1 MSAFSFIKLFGG
13 LAFFLYGMNLL
24 SESLEKMAGG
34 KLEKLLKKVTD
45 NPLKGLAAGTVI
57 TIAIQ
62 SSSAMTVM
70 LVGFVNSGIMEL
82 AQTVGVI
89 FGADI
94 GTTLTAWILSLTGIN
109 NSTGSFLLEFIK
121 PENFSLVMAV
131 VGILM
136 LMMAKDHRKK
146 DIGSMMIGFCIL
158 MTGMTMMSDSMAPL
172 ADMPQ
177 FAQMMT
183 AFNNPILGVLV
194 GTLITG
200 IIQSSAASIGIL
212 QGLSMTG
219 QISLGMAIPIIM
231 GANIGTCMTAIL
243 SSIGVERKAKRVSA
257 IHVAI
262 KIVGTI
268 LWLVIFYGIN
278 AFVHFHFLT
287 LPANPFNIALFHSI
301 FNIVNTIVL
310 FPFSNQF
317 VKLAYR
323 IFPDD
328 KEEKELFLD
337 DRLMA
342 TPTIALAEVQNSMM
356 KMVGKAQKGLDKA
369 TDMLLN
375 GYDEKAFESIE
386 KNEKK
391 IDHYEDNIGAFTM
404 KLTTTQHLSQ
414 EDKKLATRIL
424 QGIGEFERIADHACY
439 LAEACQ
445 EMKEKELEFSPAA
458 QVEIKKIM
466 GACQEEYRMAA
477 ECYRTGDVA
486 MAAKIQPLRSVIRT
500 MCETYNE
507 THIERLAAGECQ
519 AVQGFIFKDI
529 LYSCE
534 RIADHS
540 QNIAAIVLRVS
551 HMNADSNL
559 YMHDLKKG
567 AVSETRQVYEDY
579 YNKYLSA

>member
-1 MSAFSFIKLFGG
+1 MNAFSFIKLFGG

-34 KLEKLLKKVTD
+34 KLEKMLKKMTD
-45 NPLKGLAAGTVI
+45 NPWKGLLAGTII

-82 AQTVGVI
+82 PQTVGVI
-89 FGADI
+89 FGADV

-109 NSTGSFLLEFIK
+109 NASGNFILEFIK

-131 VGILM
+131 IGILL
-136 LMMAKDHRKK
+136 LMIAKDHRKK
-146 DIGSMMIGFCIL
+146 DVGSMMIGFCIL
-158 MTGMTMMSDSMAPL
+158 MTGMSMMSDSMAPL

-177 FAQMMT
+177 FAEMMT

-200 IIQSSAASIGIL
+200 VIQSSAASIGIL

-257 IHVAI
+257 VHGSI

-268 LWLVIFYGIN
+268 LWLVVFYGLN
-278 AFVHFHFLT
+278 AIFHFAFLT
-287 LPANPFNIALFHSI
+287 LPANTFNIALYHSI
-301 FNIVNTIVL
+301 FNVVNTIIL
-310 FPFSNQF
+310 FPFQKQF
-317 VKLAYR
+317 VRLAYF

-328 KEEKELFLD
+328 VEEKELFLD
-337 DRLMA
+337 DRIMA

-356 KMVGKAQKGLDKA
+356 KMVKKTKNGLDTA
-369 TDMLLN
+369 TDLILK
-375 GYDEKAFESIE
+375 GYDEKEFEWIR
-386 KNEKK
+386 KNEAK
-391 IDHYEDNIGAFTM
+391 IDHYEDNIGAYTM

-424 QGIGEFERIADHACY
+424 QGIGEFERLADHAGY
-439 LAEACQ
+439 LADSAQEMAEKSLAFSPAGKEEVIRLVHACQ
-445 EMKEKELEFSPAA
+445 EVYHLA
-458 QVEIKKIM
+458 V
-466 GACQEEYRMAA
+466 
-477 ECYRTGDVA
+477 ECYRSGDVA
-486 MAAKIQPLRSVIRT
+486 DASKIEPLRSVIRL
-500 MCETYNE
+500 MCDTYNE
-507 THIERLAAGECQ
+507 AHIERLASGECQ

-551 HMNADSNL
+551 HLNADSAL
-559 YMHDLKKG
+559 YMHDLKQGKT
-567 AVSETRQVYEDY
+567 EENRRMYEEY
-579 YNKYLSA
+579 YEKYLSA